1 LNPQAL
7 HETEITKNPVSD
19 SVSIIIPC
27 YNAERVVGETIESA
41 LSQTDFDR
49 EIIVI
54 DDGSTDGSRRVIE
67 SYGDRIR
74 AGFGP
79 NRGVSAARTHGE
91 SMAKGDFILYLDA
104 DDLLLPCSLADR
116 VKLLRKSGADVVYGA
131 WRRLEERD
139 GAWAPTVEVRRRLE
153 DVDADPEIAFFTE
166 MWCPTAA
173 YLWRRSFLRDR
184 HPGWH
189 SNLPVIQDARFAWD
203 AARAGAKFV
212 YDDNISV
219 LYRTNQS
226 NSVSTRS
233 QAAFLRDRN
242 FNAIEIERQW
252 RADGPLTPARR
263 RALLGVWGAITRSA
277 YSVDR
282 GLFDECWRRLQ
293 NLDSRHIPSGGKGF
307 RALAGLVGYPNA
319 EGLSHI
325 IRRAMSMRGGKI

>member
-1 LNPQAL
+1 M
-7 HETEITKNPVSD
+7 
-19 SVSIIIPC
+19 VSIIIPC

-41 LSQTDFDR
+41 LNQPGCDC

-74 AGFGP
+74 AAFGP
-79 NRGVSAARTHGE
+79 NRGVSAARSHGE
-91 SMAKGDFILYLDA
+91 SIARGDFILYLDA

-116 VKLLRKSGADVVYGA
+116 VKLLQKSGADALYGA
-131 WRRLEERD
+131 WRRLEERN
-139 GAWAPTVEVRRRLE
+139 GVWTPTVEVRRRIE
-153 DVDADPEIAFFTE
+153 DVNPDPEIAFFTE

-212 YDDNISV
+212 YDDAVSV
-219 LYRTNQS
+219 FYRANQS

-233 QAAFLRDRN
+233 QRAFLQDRR
-242 FNAIEIERQW
+242 FNALEIERKW
-252 RADGPLTPARR
+252 RDDGPLTPARM
-263 RALLGVWGAITRSA
+263 RALLEVWGAITRSSYA
-277 YSVDR
+277 VDR
-282 GLFDECWRRLQ
+282 DLFNECWLHLQ
-293 NLDSRHIPSGGKGF
+293 KLDSRHIPSGGRGF

-325 IRRAMSMRGGKI
+325 IRRAMNGRSVKI

>member
-1 LNPQAL
+1 M
-7 HETEITKNPVSD
+7 SD
-19 SVSIIIPC
+19 LVSIIIPC

-41 LSQTDFDR
+41 LSQTDCDR

-54 DDGSTDGSRRVIE
+54 DDGSTDGSRGVIE
-67 SYGDRIR
+67 SYGARIR
-74 AGFGP
+74 AAFGP
-79 NRGVSAARTHGE
+79 NRGVSAARSQGE
-91 SMAKGDFILYLDA
+91 SMAKGDFILFLDA
-104 DDLLLPCSLADR
+104 DDLLLPRSLAGR
-116 VKLLRKSGADVVYGA
+116 VKFLQTSGADVVYGA
-131 WRRLEERD
+131 WRRLEERN
-139 GAWAPTVEVRRRLE
+139 GAWTPTVEIRRRIE

-173 YLWRRSFLRDR
+173 YLWRGAFLRDR

-203 AARAGAKFV
+203 AARAGAKFI

-233 QAAFLRDRN
+233 QGAFLRDRHS
-242 FNAIEIERQW
+242 NAIEIQRQW
-252 RADGPLTPARR
+252 RADGPLTPART

-282 GLFDECWRRLQ
+282 DLFNECWRRLQ
-293 NLDSRHIPSGGKGF
+293 KLDSRHIPSGGKGF
-307 RALAGLVGYPNA
+307 RALAGLVGYPIA
-319 EGLSHI
+319 EGLSHT
-325 IRRAMSMRGGKI
+325 IRRAMGGRSGKI

>member
-1 LNPQAL
+1 
-7 HETEITKNPVSD
+7 VSD
-19 SVSIIIPC
+19 LVSIIIPC

-41 LSQTDFDR
+41 LSQTDYEC

-67 SYGDRIR
+67 SYGARIR
-74 AGFGP
+74 AEFGP
-79 NRGVSAARTHGE
+79 NRGVSAARSHGE

-116 VKLLRKSGADVVYGA
+116 VKLLQQSGADVVYGA
-131 WRRLEERD
+131 WQRLEERN
-139 GAWAPTVEVRRRLE
+139 GAWGPTVEVRRRIE
-153 DVDADPEIAFFTE
+153 DVGADPEIAFFTE

-203 AARAGAKFV
+203 AARVGAMFI

-233 QAAFLRDRN
+233 QGAFLRDRR
-242 FNAIEIERQW
+242 FNALEIERQW
-252 RADGPLTPARR
+252 RADGPLTPARK
-263 RALLGVWGAITRSA
+263 RALLEVWAAITRSA

-282 GLFDECWRRLQ
+282 DLFNECWRSLKK
-293 NLDSRHIPSGGKGF
+293 LDSRYIPSGGKGF
-307 RALAGLVGYPNA
+307 RALAGLVGYPTA
-319 EGLSHI
+319 EGLSHT
-325 IRRAMSMRGGKI
+325 IRRAMSRRSGNI